1 MTTLQELLQERDR
14 YAQIVKRKKMHLKEC
29 KKVLNFYVR
38 QVRELERKIK
48 EQQWQKN
55 T

>member
-14 YAQIVKRKKMHLKEC
+14 YAQIVKRKKQHLKEC

-38 QVRELERKIK
+38 QVKELERKI
-48 EQQWQKN
+48 EEHQWKKN

>member
-1 MTTLQELLQERDR
+1 MTILQELQQERDR
-14 YAQIVKRKKMHLKEC
+14 YAQIVKRKKKHLKEC

-48 EQQWQKN
+48 ELQ
-55 T
+55 